1 MKFPE
6 GVQVDK
12 AAVETFTKLAGELKL
27 DSAGAQKVVDL
38 YSTLSAQ
45 QAKAAEEQFAAT
57 DKAWVETLKKDPDFG
72 GSKLPQTLEHAR
84 RAVAK
89 FGGADLAKTLD
100 AVGLGNHPVL
110 VKAFAKV
117 GAALSEDKIAGATT
131 GGNAADLS
139 ALTPTERL
147 AATLYPTMKKE

>member
-38 YSTLSAQ
+38 YASMASEQ
-45 QAKAAEEQFAAT
+45 NKAAEAQFAAAN
-57 DKAWVETLKKDPDFG
+57 KAWAETIKKDPEIG
-72 GSKLPQTLEHAR
+72 GEKLPASLEAAR
-84 RAVAK
+84 RAVHK
-89 FGGADLAKTLD
+89 FGGPDLAKAID
-100 AVGLGNHPVL
+100 AMGLGNHPVL

-117 GAALSEDKIAGATT
+117 GLAMAEDRIAGATT
-131 GGNAADLS
+131 GGAEAGPPEGS
-139 ALTPTERL
+139 FERL
-147 AATLYPTMKKE
+147 AAQLYTKKKE

>member
-38 YSTLSAQ
+38 YAGLQTQAQ
-45 QAKAAEEQFAAT
+45 KAAEAQFAAA
-57 DKAWVETLKKDPDFG
+57 DKAWAETIKKDPEIG
-72 GSKLPQTLEHAR
+72 GEKLSASLENAR
-84 RAVAK
+84 RAVHK
-89 FGGADLAKTLD
+89 FGGPDLAKALD
-100 AVGLGNHPVL
+100 AMGIGNHPVL

-117 GAALSEDKIAGATT
+117 GAAMAEDRIAGATT
-131 GGNAADLS
+131 GGAEAGPPPGS
-139 ALTPTERL
+139 FEHL
-147 AATLYPTMKKE
+147 AAQLYTKKKE